1 MPGAPKKSLK
11 PSDQPV
17 RNMARGWTCVFTTL
31 APYRVVLVDS
41 AIHGAK
47 WLPEA
52 AEFVRRHRTALEQ
65 LPLIY
70 FLVCT
75 TLRED
80 TAEHHREV
88 LAYLDP
94 VRAIL

>member
-1 MPGAPKKSLK
+1 
-11 PSDQPV
+11 
-17 RNMARGWTCVFTTL
+17 MARGWTCVFTTL